1 MNTKSQ
7 ARSLLIAAALGLAP
21 QLAAAQTTDDA
32 AAAADEI
39 TVIAPRTVTD
49 QFQPSVP
56 DAVAKATIS
65 LRLIVLYTDLDL
77 KTETGTA
84 RLMTRIDAAAG
95 DACKYLDRLYPL
107 DPDAECV
114 GRAVSSATP
123 QAEAAIAA
131 ARK

>member
-1 MNTKSQ
+1 MNTKSH
-7 ARSLLIAAALGLAP
+7 ARSLLIAVALGLAP
-21 QLAAAQTTDDA
+21 QPAAAQTTDAAVDA
-32 AAAADEI
+32 SDEI

-49 QFQPSVP
+49 RFQPSVP

-84 RLMTRIDAAAG
+84 RLMTRIDSAAR

-107 DPDAECV
+107 DPDKACIDA
-114 GRAVSSATP
+114 AVASARP
-123 QAEAAIAA
+123 QADAAIAA
-131 ARK
+131 VKK